1 MITAMA
7 RNPVE
12 PWLRGTITGAHP
24 VLAQLLYS
32 FEQAREDLEHFT
44 EGLGEQEMW
53 AQPFG
58 LASVAFHIRHTA
70 GSIDRLLTYA
80 RGEQLSDAQMQ
91 ALKSEAV
98 AGGGREEILQ
108 QFRERLAAAS
118 DQARQFDPDVLG
130 EERKVGRKGL
140 PTTTGALLVHIAEH
154 TQRHVGQAIVTAK
167 IVKAGAAR

>member
-12 PWLRGTITGAHP
+12 PWLRGTITGTHP
-24 VLAQLLYS
+24 VLTQLLYC

-44 EGLGEQEMW
+44 EGLDEREMW

-58 LASVAFHIRHTA
+58 LPSVAFHIRHTA

-80 RGEQLSDAQMQ
+80 RGEQLTDRQMQ

-98 AGGGREEILQ
+98 SGGGQEEILQ
-108 QFRERLAAAS
+108 EFRHRLDAAS
-118 DQARQFDPDVLG
+118 EQARRFDPNVFD

-140 PTTTGALLVHIAEH
+140 PTTSGALLVHIAEH

-167 IVKAGAAR
+167 IVKAGAVR